1 MGDFV
6 TVTISAYNRLDL
18 LQFCLDSIW
27 TTEPGYPYELI
38 VHDDGSRRDTSS
50 WLYEQVQ
57 AGRISS
63 LILNPPDHNRGHGTS
78 VNRAT
83 NIGEG
88 DWIMKLNGD
97 EEVTPNWL
105 GKCVAAMNAFPQIR
119 LLHAAYFGL
128 NWTRHTEFGD
138 IQWVMDPYTIHRET
152 RNGISIRVVWVGPGD
167 AFMVTRQT
175 WEEMGPWYAKKI
187 PSFAEDMDYRLRL
200 CPMMSLLE
208 ISHHPV
214 WKPVTDLEAHW
225 QKYKGTPWLGLIDP
239 PVVSYH
245 RGDGLSSIHACRATL
260 KDGPLVFNGR
270 VA

>member
-18 LQFCLDSIW
+18 LSFCLHSIW
-27 TTEPGYPYELI
+27 TTDPGYPYELI
-38 VHDDGSRRDTSS
+38 VHDDGSKPETTK
-50 WLYEQVQ
+50 WLYDQIQ
-57 AGRISS
+57 LGRISS

-97 EEVTPNWL
+97 DEVSPGWL
-105 GKCVAAMNAFPQIR
+105 GTCVNTMKTFPEIR
-119 LLHAAYFGL
+119 LLHAAHYGIGW
-128 NWTRHTEFGD
+128 NRHTAFKD
-138 IQWVMDPYTIHRET
+138 IQWNLEPYTIHRET
-152 RNGISIRVVWVGPGD
+152 RNGYSVRVVWVGPGD
-167 AFMVTRQT
+167 AFMVTRKT
-175 WEEMGPWYAKKI
+175 WNEFGPWYAEYI

-208 ISHHPV
+208 LSHHPV
-214 WKPVTDLEAHW
+214 WKPVTDLQAHW
-225 QKYKGTPWLGLIDP
+225 EKYKNTPWLALTDP

-245 RGDGLSSIHACRATL
+245 RGDGLTLIPQSRATL
-260 KDGPLVFNGR
+260 KRGPLVFPGR
-270 VA
+270 VL